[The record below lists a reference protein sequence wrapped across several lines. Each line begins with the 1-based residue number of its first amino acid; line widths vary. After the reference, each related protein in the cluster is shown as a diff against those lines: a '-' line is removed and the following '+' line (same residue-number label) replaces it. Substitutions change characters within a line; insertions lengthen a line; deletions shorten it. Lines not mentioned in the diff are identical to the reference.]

1 MTGVKLEQ
9 PTEAARLTLARQT
22 NIVFAGA
29 QAEGASRGRKPRT
42 QAEDASRGRKQVLE
56 EALEDV
62 EATYVA
68 TIACIR
74 VVQTAVAHAHFAAVE
89 LDLLS
94 SLPG

>member
-22 NIVFAGA
+22 NIVFTGA
-29 QAEGASRGRKPRT
+29 QAGG
-42 QAEDASRGRKQVLE
+42 ASRGRKQVLE

-62 EATYVA
+62 EATYAA

>member
-22 NIVFAGA
+22 NIVFTGA
-29 QAEGASRGRKPRT
+29 QAEG
-42 QAEDASRGRKQVLE
+42 ASRGRKQVLE